1 MLQPENVMEK
11 DPHRIPVLGRRRQI
25 LVADDNQAV
34 REILSRTLAFW
45 GCAVTLASNGL
56 EAGTAFLTG
65 SYDLV
70 ITDLQMPL
78 MNGWELSR
86 LVKEHSPNTPVMV
99 ISGAC
104 DEGHWEKTNMRCVDA
119 LILKP
124 FKLKEIAGTVQR
136 LLNSG
141 I

>member
-25 LVADDNQAV
+25 LVGDDNQAV
-34 REILSRTLAFW
+34 REILSRTLASW

-70 ITDLQMPL
+70 ITDL
-78 MNGWELSR
+78 
-86 LVKEHSPNTPVMV
+86 
-99 ISGAC
+99 
-104 DEGHWEKTNMRCVDA
+104 RC
-119 LILKP
+119 
-124 FKLKEIAGTVQR
+124 R
-136 LLNSG
+136 
-141 I
+141 